1 MVTVLYKMKKN
12 MYYIASQPRSS
23 LHWTILVLFCTMKYV
38 SFNSFLNACSVN
50 INANINSFYWL
61 NYGHT
66 SSNKGTSGF
75 RSNTLLMRIQ
85 QMLLWGIMSPSS
97 RLSSSLHIIPSQS
110 HIKLTLYLSLSPNN
124 VILLARSLPLNK
136 LCSTKLPW
144 NYIN

>member
-1 MVTVLYKMKKN
+1 MVTVLFKMKKN

-38 SFNSFLNACSVN
+38 SFNSFLNACSVY

-75 RSNTLLMRIQ
+75 RSNTLLILIKYCYQ
-85 QMLLWGIMSPSS
+85 FKYFTGLIKSPSK
-97 RLSSSLHIIPSQS
+97 HT
-110 HIKLTLYLSLSPNN
+110 TLYEKRKMREKYYNGDYSWSQGTLVP
-124 VILLARSLPLNK
+124 K
-136 LCSTKLPW
+136 LCE
-144 NYIN
+144 IFGCII